1 MANYLDTRDLY
12 KRQCEL
18 QEELDALVE
27 AVEEAL
33 EMHLRL
39 DTEESEELH
48 REARDDHAKWL
59 DEYQEELD
67 ELNRL
72 ENEVGD
78 EWLHGCTLIPERDF
92 EYYAQEL
99 AEDLHG
105 NAIRDASWPFDCID
119 WDQAAEELKMDYSS
133 CEYEGTT
140 YLFRE

>member
-1 MANYLDTRDLY
+1 MGQYLDTRDLY

-27 AVEEAL
+27 AVEEAP

-48 REARDDHAKWL
+48 REARDDHAKWV

-78 EWLHGCTLIPERDF
+78 EWLHGCTLIPEDDF
-92 EYYAQEL
+92 KDYAMDL
-99 AEDLHG
+99 AEDIHG
-105 NAIRDASWPFDCID
+105 AAIKNADWPFSCID
-119 WDQAAEELKMDYSS
+119 WQQAADDLQADYSS
-133 CEYEGTT
+133 VDYEGET
-140 YLFRE
+140 YWFRS